1 MYVVCPSCGPLWSS
15 VVGWMW
21 SGGGMDDTTTR
32 LSTTHHRTDDR
43 TKSGRDDGMIDVVY
57 RVPCTVD
64 RRIYGDNT
72 TYNKDL
78 LLVAMK
84 GTQIGVMNTKVGT
97 NVITRSH
104 DDGGRS

>member
-1 MYVVCPSCGPLWSS
+1 
-15 VVGWMW
+15 MW

-64 RRIYGDNT
+64 RWRDGDNNT
-72 TYNKDL
+72 NNQYL

-84 GTQIGVMNTKVGT
+84 GTQIGMMNTKVGN
-97 NVITRSH
+97 NVIRRSH